1 MRPGILWIARSFACL
16 ICLASAHA
24 QNLSATPELPTEETE
39 AKGAKLDTSGNLL
52 GDMGGLRSWL
62 YGYGV
67 TFSLIEI
74 DQVFGNTTGGKEQ
87 RPAYIGVTAAT
98 LTADLEK
105 SIGLEGGLFNVS
117 ALQIHSRSITQAQLL
132 TFNNIS
138 DSEAWWSTRLFEMW
152 YQQGF
157 FDDKF
162 DIKIGQIDLDTE
174 FWISQYSAFFH
185 NASFGWALM
194 PSLELYSG
202 GPSYPMGALGV
213 RLRYRPDN
221 QWTFLFAGADDNPT
235 GGPFSNP
242 VDPSNQ
248 SLHPSGTFFNLGNGA
263 LLIGEMQYTLNPPP
277 SDKSKATDDPGLPGT
292 YRLGGLYDTASF
304 PDPRFDTAGHLLASP
319 QSNGYPMQH
328 KGNWMLYGI
337 MDQMI
342 WRPSVDSPTALGFFA
357 RASGTND
364 DRNIVSFAVDAGFNF
379 KGALAGRENDTFGI
393 GWGMGQVGNRA
404 RAADRDH
411 YYFSSDFYPIGGA
424 EHHFELT
431 YAAQVTP
438 WLIVQP
444 DFQYTW
450 NPSGGILNP
459 NTGKLIGNE
468 LVLGL
473 HAGITF

>member
-174 FWISQYSAFFH
+174 FWISQYS
-185 NASFGWALM
+185 
-194 PSLELYSG
+194 
-202 GPSYPMGALGV
+202 
-213 RLRYRPDN
+213 RLLP
-221 QWTFLFAGADDNPT
+221 QC
-235 GGPFSNP
+235 
-242 VDPSNQ
+242 
-248 SLHPSGTFFNLGNGA
+248 
-263 LLIGEMQYTLNPPP
+263 LI
-277 SDKSKATDDPGLPGT
+277 
-292 YRLGGLYDTASF
+292 
-304 PDPRFDTAGHLLASP
+304 
-319 QSNGYPMQH
+319 
-328 KGNWMLYGI
+328 W
-337 MDQMI
+337 
-342 WRPSVDSPTALGFFA
+342 
-357 RASGTND
+357 
-364 DRNIVSFAVDAGFNF
+364 
-379 KGALAGRENDTFGI
+379 
-393 GWGMGQVGNRA
+393 
-404 RAADRDH
+404 
-411 YYFSSDFYPIGGA
+411 
-424 EHHFELT
+424 
-431 YAAQVTP
+431 
-438 WLIVQP
+438 
-444 DFQYTW
+444 
-450 NPSGGILNP
+450 
-459 NTGKLIGNE
+459 
-468 LVLGL
+468 LGL
-473 HAGITF
+473 DALP